1 MSTTLVVLVLWWV
14 VIEDPR
20 RLSRRSLRGDELLSQ
35 VVDLVEERYI
45 RELDDMEVAYDAIR
59 GVVEGLDPYSQFYD
73 PRERV
78 EFEEETEG
86 RFGGI
91 GVLVRQEG
99 TDLVVSYPMLGAPA
113 ERAGVRACDKIVA
126 IDGDIV
132 PAIRTREVQ
141 DEVISTLKGVPG
153 TTVSLTVEG
162 LDGEHRT
169 VEIQRESI
177 PRRSVL
183 GAEVLDPE
191 AGIGYLVI
199 RGFQE
204 STVEE
209 FDAAVRELLRPP
221 AIRSL
226 IVDLRCNPGGV
237 LTEAIDLADRFLASG
252 TITLTR
258 GRSERSSRDYAA
270 TPENDLPDE
279 LALVVLVNGDS
290 ASASEV
296 FAGAI
301 QDHRRGVLVGE
312 PSYGKGV
319 VQNVLYLNRQDVVLK
334 VTSAAYFTPAGRCIE
349 KRVPVPGIPPD
360 EGGILPDVLVRDLVR
375 SRGELEAHLYRA
387 RAGEDYALDV
397 EPCPVPRPSDMA
409 GPGEESPSDEDE
421 AEAGFVDPQLDAAL
435 DLLKGVPVHE
445 RLASG
450 AKAGESG

>member
-1 MSTTLVVLVLWWV
+1 M
-14 VIEDPR
+14 
-20 RLSRRSLRGDELLSQ
+20 
-35 VVDLVEERYI
+35 
-45 RELDDMEVAYDAIR
+45 
-59 GVVEGLDPYSQFYD
+59 
-73 PRERV
+73 
-78 EFEEETEG
+78 
-86 RFGGI
+86 
-91 GVLVRQEG
+91 
-99 TDLVVSYPMLGAPA
+99 
-113 ERAGVRACDKIVA
+113 
-126 IDGDIV
+126 
-132 PAIRTREVQ
+132 
-141 DEVISTLKGVPG
+141 
-153 TTVSLTVEG
+153 
-162 LDGEHRT
+162 
-169 VEIQRESI
+169 
-177 PRRSVL
+177 
-183 GAEVLDPE
+183 
-191 AGIGYLVI
+191 
-199 RGFQE
+199 
-204 STVEE
+204 
-209 FDAAVRELLRPP
+209 
-221 AIRSL
+221 
-226 IVDLRCNPGGV
+226 
-237 LTEAIDLADRFLASG
+237 TEAIDLADRFLASG